1 MPSDFLLAEFPV
13 KISRALRGAIAIRKR
28 DKEPEFIHAIF
39 SANCE
44 QGGASVA
51 EYTALRRIA
60 ANIGADPN
68 ECEAECENDEV
79 RQALIDSTYTALERG
94 VLVHPQLLL
103 ATSYIGTRT
112 EWISL
117 RTS

>member
-1 MPSDFLLAEFPV
+1 MLVPSDFLLAEFPV

-39 SANCE
+39 CANCE

-68 ECEAECENDEV
+68 ECENDEV